1 MNKDIMNCCGCN
13 KQITL
18 VDKLDDNGEAQWF
31 GRFKT
36 NNGGVCVKVICASCI
51 KDPKKK
57 EEYKK

>member
-1 MNKDIMNCCGCN
+1 MNCCGCN